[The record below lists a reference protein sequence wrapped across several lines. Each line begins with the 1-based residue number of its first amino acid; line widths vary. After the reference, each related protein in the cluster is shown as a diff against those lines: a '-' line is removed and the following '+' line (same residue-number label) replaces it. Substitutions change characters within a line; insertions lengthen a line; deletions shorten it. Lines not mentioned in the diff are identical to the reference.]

1 MLENRIIKFK
11 EGKREERREGGR
23 EGERKSKLAFRKY
36 VLSKFTV
43 PCQAVFLALLA

>member
-11 EGKREERREGGR
+11 EGKREGGR
-23 EGERKSKLAFRKY
+23 EGERKSKIAFRKY